1 MKTTKF
7 EDVHRQISIRYDLR
21 TIYDGVSTAIL
32 CIYIRYMYM
41 MVVFNNFQTPK
52 WFPTVL
58 VLFSSM
64 YILLHDDN
72 KSEVRSEPC
81 PANWFPTVLHDKQVG
96 LLSSSSPSRAS
107 PSHWLLL
114 QASALLLPVSAKRI
128 LRGSDFR
135 QAAQG
140 DSYRAQVQQ

>member
-1 MKTTKF
+1 MYTDKFLYDTTY
-7 EDVHRQISIRYDLR
+7 ERC
-21 TIYDGVSTAIL
+21 TTASQQL
-32 CIYIRYMYM
+32 YYVYVRYMY
-41 MVVFNNFQTPK
+41 VVVSNNFQTPK

-107 PSHWLLL
+107 PSRWL
-114 QASALLLPVSAKRI
+114 QSRASTLFLPVKVRRS
-128 LRGSDFR
+128 LRGSDYR
-135 QAAQG
+135 RAAQG
-140 DSYRAQVQQ
+140 DSHRAQVQR